1 MISFGNLSNE
11 TKMVSPIQLIETL
24 NESSGV
30 YFDATRCVLSKQ
42 SAYQLIE
49 VFDTPD
55 LGRIMRIDGANMVS
69 ERDEFFYHEAL
80 IHPAAIVHPHP
91 QSALIVG
98 GGDGGAAEELLKHPS
113 VSHCRLC
120 ELDGDVIDVAKVHF
134 ERVHHNVFDDH
145 RLQVVVGDGFEL
157 LETTPDR
164 FDLIYLDL
172 TDPVGPAEA
181 LYTTQFYDGCRRA
194 LNQNGAMTMHLGSPF
209 SHPKRVKAAVVNLR
223 SVFQHVTPYFVH
235 IPMYGATWGF
245 AVASESL
252 EFNALSEVEI
262 ESRLKQRNIQLR
274 QFYNG
279 GMHHAMQALPEYV
292 NALL

>member
-1 MISFGNLSNE
+1 
-11 TKMVSPIQLIETL
+11 MVSPIQLIETL
-24 NESSGV
+24 NDTSGV

-55 LGRIMRIDGANMVS
+55 LGKLMRIDSANMVS
-69 ERDEFFYHEAL
+69 ARDEFLYHEAL
-80 IHPAAIVHPHP
+80 IHPAAISHPHP
-91 QSALIVG
+91 QSALIIG

-120 ELDGDVIDVAKVHF
+120 ELDGDVIEVAKAHF
-134 ERVHHNVFDDH
+134 ESVHHNVFDDH

-157 LETTPDR
+157 LQTTPDC

-172 TDPVGPAEA
+172 TDPIGPAEA
-181 LYTTQFYDGCRRA
+181 LYTTQFYDSCRRA
-194 LNQNGAMTMHLGSPF
+194 LNQNGALTIHLGSPF
-209 SHPKRVKAAVVNLR
+209 SHPERVKAAIINLR

-245 AVASESL
+245 AVASMSPG
-252 EFNALSEVEI
+252 LSGHTAGEI
-262 ESRLKQRNIQLR
+262 DSRLNERNIQAR
-274 QFYNG
+274 QLYNG
-279 GMHHAMQALPEYV
+279 EMHCAMQAQPEYV
-292 NALL
+292 KALLSA

>member
-1 MISFGNLSNE
+1 MK
-11 TKMVSPIQLIETL
+11 KMASPIQLIETL

-30 YFDATRCVLSKQ
+30 FFDATRCVLSKQ

-55 LGRIMRIDGANMVS
+55 LGKLMRIDGANMVS

-80 IHPAAIVHPHP
+80 VHPAAIAHPSP
-91 QSALIVG
+91 QSALIIG
-98 GGDGGAAEELLKHPS
+98 GGDGGAAEELLKHLS
-113 VSHCRLC
+113 ISRCRLC
-120 ELDGDVIDVAKVHF
+120 ELDGDVIEIAKAHF
-134 ERVHHNVFDDH
+134 ESVHHNVFDDH

-157 LETTPDR
+157 LQTTPDC

-172 TDPVGPAEA
+172 TDPIGPAQA
-181 LYTTQFYDGCRRA
+181 LYTTQFYDSCRRA
-194 LNQNGAMTMHLGSPF
+194 LNQGGALTIHIGSPF
-209 SHPKRVKAAVVNLR
+209 SHPQRVKTAITNLR
-223 SVFQHVTPYFVH
+223 SIFQHVTPYFVH

-252 EFNALSEVEI
+252 ELNALSEVEI
-262 ESRLKQRNIQLR
+262 ESRLKQRNIQAR

-279 GMHHAMQALPEYV
+279 GMHHAMQAQPEFV
-292 NALL
+292 KALLGP